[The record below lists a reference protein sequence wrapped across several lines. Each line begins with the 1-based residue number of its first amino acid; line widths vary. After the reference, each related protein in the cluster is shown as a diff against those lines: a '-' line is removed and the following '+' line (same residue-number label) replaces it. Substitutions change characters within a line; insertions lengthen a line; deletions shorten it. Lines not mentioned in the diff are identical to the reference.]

1 MKDRQRRCAIMLTT
15 TVVPAMSADGQP
27 IHGRTGLLYSSIAG
41 PKTAEDR
48 VSSRTGR
55 ALALL
60 GDHWTLHILQR
71 VFLGQHRYQEIRDSI
86 HASDSILTNRLK
98 TLTEGGLLVKT
109 PYRDGRIRYE
119 YQLTPA
125 GKATWRI
132 YVAAWMWECDWLD
145 RRVGRHPELIHQRC
159 GHEARPVL
167 VCGKCHVPVTPRD
180 TTITRSAP
188 RLTYVGTVPRRHRQA
203 RTLALNED
211 DNLSLRQETMEILG
225 DRWNTALAAAAVI
238 GIRVYYHTY
247 HSVNGDRFITY
258 VWCPVCHTFSGS
270 SGPPRGRK
278 VLDDLLASM
287 DPQERLAPEANMEK
301 MLKTLDRLWE
311 QGKLPRSG
319 RPSVLRPGRSARL
332 RSRAGEPIG
341 A

>member
-1 MKDRQRRCAIMLTT
+1 M
-15 TVVPAMSADGQP
+15 
-27 IHGRTGLLYSSIAG
+27 SSIAES
-41 PKTAEDR
+41 TTQADR

-167 VCGKCHVPVTPRD
+167 VCGKCDVPVTPRD

-188 RLTYVGTVPRRHRQA
+188 KLSYVGTVPRRHRQA
-203 RTLALNED
+203 RTLALND
-211 DNLSLRQETMEILG
+211 DDILSLRQETMEILG

-238 GIRVYYHTY
+238 GIR
-247 HSVNGDRFITY
+247 RFSDFERFLGI
-258 VWCPVCHTFSGS
+258 
-270 SGPPRGRK
+270 PPT
-278 VLDDLLASM
+278 VL
-287 DPQERLAPEANMEK
+287 
-301 MLKTLDRLWE
+301 
-311 QGKLPRSG
+311 
-319 RPSVLRPGRSARL
+319 SARL
-332 RSRAGEPIG
+332 ARFVELGILRHQELAGGNGRTDYRLTPKG
-341 A
+341 AGLSGILLQIVRWSDENIKTGEETSIEVSHDACGRKLQAELACTHCHVQLRRTDVHFVPRGS